1 MLVFGDTQQ
10 VFPYEYLNRVQ
21 SECFEVLM
29 HSDNNFVLSGTRRSI
44 LLFFESEIE
53 VDDPNNRQPCHS
65 TNRVAPTG
73 AGKTVAFELALVRL
87 FQFHAR
93 DYGGTCKAVYIA
105 PLKVRIYEFRL
116 APRARR

>member
-1 MLVFGDTQQ
+1 M
-10 VFPYEYLNRVQ
+10 
-21 SECFEVLM
+21 
-29 HSDNNFVLSGTRRSI
+29 
-44 LLFFESEIE
+44 
-53 VDDPNNRQPCHS
+53 DDPYNRQPCHS

-105 PLKVRIYEFRL
+105 PLKVRIYEFHL
-116 APRARR
+116 ARSIERERERERERY